1 MNMIN
6 SIDRLIVE
14 LEKPI
19 LQNIPFFVWMIF
31 LLISPTLINAYWIN
45 GSEMSFSYIQMTN
58 RFGAAFPY
66 ILFVPFVFSF
76 VVTFF
81 LLLLRMPILRT
92 VIYVLLV
99 SFLFLNLFLLF
110 NFSTMLSPMIIT
122 LLSETT
128 GAETKGFLSTY
139 LFSKGTLSAIA
150 ATIVMVLLIILT
162 EKIKDRLYRV
172 LSGIFIVKYLL
183 LVLMIYLFYRGVP
196 CILNFL
202 SLFSCKTP
210 EDVEEWSHGFKYE
223 TNTASV
229 FLYSLFDYRS
239 QKYEV
244 SQFYKMM
251 SDINKTPISSD
262 IDSVD
267 IVLIIGESYNKYHA
281 GIYDYFLN
289 TTPFMSEQKEK
300 GRLLVFDNAVS
311 PYNMTSFVIKNML
324 STNSISNHERWSD
337 YPFFPIL
344 FKSAGY
350 SVYFWDNQ
358 MVLSGGDVSDF
369 SINALIHNKD
379 ISLLSYTKE
388 NDATYQYDGDL
399 VDDFSEKHLLSGSK
413 NLIIFHLLGQHF
425 EAKDKYPHGKGFDV
439 FTVGSY
445 TKPQLSKS
453 MLQEVADYDNA
464 TRYNDYV
471 VMKIS
476 DMFKDR
482 PAVIVYLSDHGEEV
496 YDYREFIGRTHEEMK
511 TNEALKYQY
520 DVPFV
525 VWFSEKYL
533 QTYIHHV
540 ESMESNI
547 HKPFLTDD
555 VSQLLLGLGHIRT
568 VYYHSERDLSSADYK
583 EKKRIVQNTIEY
595 DYQMRNK

>member
-1 MNMIN
+1 MNMIK
-6 SIDRLIVE
+6 SVDRVIGE

-19 LQNIPFFVWMIF
+19 LQNVPFFLWMIF

-66 ILFVPFVFSF
+66 ILFVPFVMA
-76 VVTFF
+76 FF
-81 LLLLRMPILRT
+81 LSLLRIPILRT

-99 SFLFLNLFLLF
+99 SLMFLNLFLLF
-110 NFSTMLSPMIIT
+110 NFSTMVSPMIIT

-128 GAETKGFLSTY
+128 GTETKGFLSTY
-139 LFSKGTLSAIA
+139 LLSKGTLSAIA
-150 ATIVMVLLIILT
+150 VTLMVVLLIILT
-162 EKIKDRLYRV
+162 EKGKNGLYRI
-172 LSGIFIVKYLL
+172 LFGKYIVKYPLL
-183 LVLMIYLFYRGVP
+183 LLMIYLFYRGVP
-196 CILNFL
+196 CFLYFL

-210 EDVEEWSHGFKYE
+210 ENVEEWSHGFKYE

-229 FLYSLFDYRS
+229 FLYSIFDYRS

-267 IVLIIGESYNKYHA
+267 IVLVIGESYNKYHA
-281 GIYDYFLN
+281 GIYDYVLN
-289 TTPFMSEQKEK
+289 TTPFMSEQNEK
-300 GRLLVFDNAVS
+300 DRLLVFDNAVS
-311 PYNMTSFVIKNML
+311 PYNMTSFVIKNLL

-379 ISLLSYTKE
+379 ISLLSYTKVNE
-388 NDATYQYDGDL
+388 KTFQYDEDL
-399 VDDFSEKHLLSGSK
+399 VADFSEKHLLSESK
-413 NLIIFHLLGQHF
+413 NLVIFHLQGQHF

-471 VMKIS
+471 VMKIA

-525 VWFSEKYL
+525 VWFSDKYL
-533 QTYIHHV
+533 KTYIHHV
-540 ESMESNI
+540 ESMKSNI
-547 HKPFLTDD
+547 HKRILTDD

-568 VYYHSERDLSSADYK
+568 AYYHSDRDLSSADYK

-595 DYQMRNK
+595 DNQMRNR